1 MARRRLRI
9 IVPAFPAFNIYSRI
23 ARKTTALG
31 PVCVATAVHEI
42 EGWDAEVIDENN
54 LGRYGPRGADGGA
67 DHELLQK
74 QRPADVVG
82 FYGGLTST
90 APRLYKLAKFYQQH
104 GVVTIAGGQHF
115 AGENVA
121 EALHNGIDYVVFG
134 EGEKAVR
141 ELLQVVE
148 SRRDVHNVRGIAY
161 REGDR
166 AVQTPPREPLTDFEE
181 LPYPDF
187 SLVRYARIQIFP
199 VERIRGCCMNCE
211 FCTVKGKL
219 RCASVDRLLGN
230 ISYLVETYRA
240 WQFFIVDDLF
250 GQQRDETIR
259 FCHRFAEYQKQIGRR
274 LETTVQIRLDK
285 AKDPE
290 LLAAMRQASIKYV
303 AIGFESPI
311 DEELKA
317 MNKAINSR
325 EMLSLV
331 RVFHQFGFLIHGMF
345 IFGYPLAECASFH
358 MPVKER
364 LRRFK
369 GFIRKAKIDTVQVLL
384 PVPLPGTALRDRLE
398 RQRRIYALE
407 DVGWEYYDGNFPLF
421 EPDEPMTAP
430 QMQEASKQIM
440 RRVYRFRYA
449 LYVIGNILLFPSL
462 AFYLH
467 NINLGWGRWYRSW
480 RNNLIRFGGWVTMRK
495 WSADFGRGD
504 FLRKLQTARNRLTS
518 MHGTK
523 PLPQEVDHTFEAPA
537 GAQASDHRSQIN
549 TTSRG

>member
-1 MARRRLRI
+1 MADLPRKRRRLRI

-54 LGRYGPRGADGGA
+54 LGRYGPRRPEGGA
-67 DHELLQK
+67 DHEVLQE

-90 APRLYKLAKFYQQH
+90 APHLYELARFYRQR
-104 GVVTIAGGQHF
+104 GIVTIAGGQHF
-115 AGENVA
+115 AGANAE
-121 EALHNGIDYVVFG
+121 EALRSGVDYVVFG
-134 EGEKAVR
+134 EGEKTIR

-148 SRRDVHNVRGIAY
+148 GQREASSIEGIAY
-161 REGDR
+161 LEHGRLVRTRD
-166 AVQTPPREPLTDFEE
+166 REPLTDFDE

-187 SLVRYARIQIFP
+187 SLVRYARIVIYP

-211 FCTVKGKL
+211 FCTVKGRP
-219 RCASVDRLLGN
+219 RCASVDRLLGS
-230 ISYLVETYRA
+230 ISHLVETRNA
-240 WQFFIVDDLF
+240 SQFFIVDDLF
-250 GQQRDETIR
+250 GQQRDETVR
-259 FCHRFAEYQKQIGRR
+259 FCRLFADYQRRIGRR

-285 AKDPE
+285 ARDPE
-290 LLAAMRQASIKYV
+290 LLTAMRQAGIKYV

-317 MNKAINSR
+317 MNKAIHSR

-345 IFGYPLAECASFH
+345 IFGYPLAQPASFR
-358 MPVKER
+358 MSARER
-364 LRRFK
+364 VQRFRS
-369 GFIRKAKIDTVQVLL
+369 FIRRAKIDTVQVLL
-384 PVPLPGTALRDRLE
+384 PVPLPGTGLRRRLE
-398 RQRRIYALE
+398 QQNRIYALQ

-430 QMQEASKQIM
+430 EIQEAGKQIM
-440 RRVYRFRYA
+440 RRVYRFRYVLFVA
-449 LYVIGNILLFPSL
+449 ANILLFPSI

-467 NINLGWGRWYRSW
+467 NFKLGWGRWYRSW
-480 RNNLIRFGGWVTMRK
+480 RNNLIRFGGWITMRK

-504 FLRKLQTARNRLTS
+504 FLRRLQTARERLTLS
-518 MHGTK
+518 QKAT
-523 PLPQEVDHTFEAPA
+523 PLRQEAN
-537 GAQASDHRSQIN
+537 QASQTLVGTRPARRQE
-549 TTSRG
+549 